1 MSAMEEELQQTTPGA
16 LWLLIIL
23 PPVIGAAAMEA
34 DFVLVRQACAAQRNV
49 GLYAVTIAGLA
60 LIVATAFIAFT
71 IWKVEGTR
79 WPSEAADRST
89 RIRFIAVLG
98 ILSSA
103 MSFLLLFAQGIA
115 TMLFDPCQW

>member
-1 MSAMEEELQQTTPGA
+1 MEEELQQTTPKA

-23 PPVIGAAAMEA
+23 PPAIGAAAMQA

-49 GLYAVTIAGLA
+49 ALYGVTIAGLA
-60 LIVATAFIAFT
+60 LMIASAFIAFT
-71 IWKVEGTR
+71 IWRVEGSH
-79 WPSEAADRST
+79 WPTEKADRST
-89 RIRFIAVLG
+89 RIRFIAMLG
-98 ILSSA
+98 MLSSA

>member
-1 MSAMEEELQQTTPGA
+1 MEEELQQTTPRA

-23 PPVIGAAAMEA
+23 PPAIGAAAMEA
-34 DFVLVRQACAAQRNV
+34 DFVLVRQACAAQRNF

-60 LIVATAFIAFT
+60 LVLATAFVAFA
-71 IWKVEGTR
+71 IWRVEGTR
-79 WPSEAADRST
+79 WPTEAPDVST

-103 MSFLLLFAQGIA
+103 MSFLLLLAQAIA
-115 TMLFDPCQW
+115 TILFDPCQW

>member
-1 MSAMEEELQQTTPGA
+1 VSAMEEELQQTTPKA

-23 PPVIGAAAMEA
+23 PPAIGAAAMQA

-49 GLYAVTIAGLA
+49 ALYGVTIVGLA
-60 LIVATAFIAFT
+60 LMIATAFIAFT
-71 IWKVEGTR
+71 IWRVEGSR
-79 WPSEAADRST
+79 WPTEEADRST
-89 RIRFIAVLG
+89 RIRFIAMLG

-103 MSFLLLFAQGIA
+103 MSFLLLLAQGIA